1 MISGIIAGVFIHHK
15 PKLIKLNDRL
25 ISLAIYLLLFL
36 LGISVGLNKT
46 IVQNIGTLG
55 FQALIITLGAIFGS
69 VLMWW
74 LIWRVFFRTE
84 KNNGLEDEE

>member
-1 MISGIIAGVFIHHK
+1 MIAGIIAGVFIHQK

-46 IVQNIGTLG
+46 IIQNIGTLG
-55 FQALIITLGAIFGS
+55 FQALIITLGAISGS
-69 VLMWW
+69 VLMSW
-74 LIWRVFFRTE
+74 LIWRVLFRSE
-84 KNNGLEDEE
+84 QINGLEDEE